1 MKRWVWLLLLWCAPA
16 LAGQADLGDM
26 SEVKTLGWTQDSRY
40 FVWTGFDV
48 SSSNEAWGYW
58 DVSAGSA
65 KRFRDQSN
73 KAKWLEAHPLA
84 PVKAGREGPNGAVA
98 EIVVT
103 KNKLGGTWSDKAV
116 WTPAGYSGSE
126 LRVSRG
132 GKSYISVDWFS
143 SVDNARPIW
152 APDGKHLAW
161 FLWSSYAQ
169 MNDDN
174 FSLCF
179 GSAGF
184 PRVHVLGA
192 PALLKTRAPEVRNT
206 LDGQGF
212 VTTYV
217 GKALKARDT
226 TVIYAA
232 KGMDEEAAKAAK
244 AIGGAK
250 IEPLSWTVDADLVVA
265 LGEPKGGK

>member
-1 MKRWVWLLLLWCAPA
+1 MKRWVGLLLVWCAPA
-16 LAGQADLGDM
+16 LAGQVSFEDAGRV
-26 SEVKTLGWTQDSRY
+26 EVLGWSQDSRY
-40 FVWTGFDV
+40 FAWTAEEFTGG
-48 SSSNEAWGYW
+48 NTWGYW
-58 DVSAGSA
+58 DVTTGSSKHFA
-65 KRFRDQSN
+65 DQSG
-73 KAKWLEAHPLA
+73 KAKWLEVHPLS
-84 PVKAGREGPNGAVA
+84 PVKAGREGLNGAVA

-103 KNKLGGTWSDKAV
+103 KNKLGGKWSDKAV
-116 WTPAGYSGSE
+116 WTPGGYSGSE

-161 FLWSSYAQ
+161 FLWSSGVQ
-169 MNDDN
+169 EEDSG
-174 FSLCF
+174 FHLCF
-179 GSAGF
+179 GSAGL

-192 PALLKTRAPEVRNT
+192 PALLKTRAPEVRTT

-212 VTTYV
+212 VTTYL

-265 LGEPKGGK
+265 LGEPKGSK